1 MADKISK
8 KAQIFKNVIP
18 TDYIGMEIDKWVTN
32 YQMMRKS
39 FERRWYDNNFF
50 DDGYHYRYVSR
61 TTGRIVDLTQQ
72 GDLFIPKRAI
82 PKASRQIRGVSNLLL
97 SGEYVPVVYP
107 EKITKVNYPDPQM
120 FQMALQVAKDN
131 AKKVGSWVKRTWD
144 DLEFDIQL
152 ILMVLLTT
160 KHGVS
165 FLEIWP
171 DPVEEA
177 IKTKVF
183 DAFDIYLPGNLT
195 SIYDAPHIIKSVP
208 TYISEIKA
216 NENFKEEQVMKLSP
230 DNKYASSEIKQA
242 YMTARFGNQEI
253 NESSVTLLQ
262 KEAFIKEY
270 LNDDNWSQAVSQ
282 ADESGAME
290 GKSKGDMILRQ
301 TFSSAG
307 VTLRDKYVNLPDY
320 PFVDYR
326 MEPGPI
332 YQVPL
337 IERFIPANKSLDSV
351 ISRLERYIG
360 TMITGT
366 WLKRRGENM
375 EITNIA
381 GGQVLEYDTVPPV
394 QANMSSVPA
403 VVQWFIGEINS
414 IIEEQGSTTSA
425 LGQTQPG
432 VKSGVAIESLKASEY
447 ANLKIPTK
455 MLKNTVKRIAEKMMD
470 IAATHFI
477 QPQTVYLLDQ
487 GNPSYFDIIG
497 EKGMQKYREL
507 AKGKGS
513 TVSVPEAIEIK
524 KDYKV
529 DIEIESGL
537 GFTEEGKRATMIQ
550 IITFIK
556 DLAKEG
562 YITPAAV
569 ALVVNRFLEIFQFGS
584 LQEFMEAMDEGTPPI
599 TNKQI
604 TEMKVALM
612 EVISDLQKATMSKQG
627 QMPQQGASATPETA
641 PASTEDED
649 IKKVKV
655 GFMEALADLKRAGG
669 GQNAVNQTG

>member
-1 MADKISK
+1 
-8 KAQIFKNVIP
+8 
-18 TDYIGMEIDKWVTN
+18 
-32 YQMMRKS
+32 
-39 FERRWYDNNFF
+39 
-50 DDGYHYRYVSR
+50 
-61 TTGRIVDLTQQ
+61 
-72 GDLFIPKRAI
+72 
-82 PKASRQIRGVSNLLL
+82 
-97 SGEYVPVVYP
+97 
-107 EKITKVNYPDPQM
+107 
-120 FQMALQVAKDN
+120 
-131 AKKVGSWVKRTWD
+131 
-144 DLEFDIQL
+144 
-152 ILMVLLTT
+152 
-160 KHGVS
+160 
-165 FLEIWP
+165 
-171 DPVEEA
+171 
-177 IKTKVF
+177 
-183 DAFDIYLPGNLT
+183 
-195 SIYDAPHIIKSVP
+195 
-208 TYISEIKA
+208 
-216 NENFKEEQVMKLSP
+216 
-230 DNKYASSEIKQA
+230 
-242 YMTARFGNQEI
+242 
-253 NESSVTLLQ
+253 
-262 KEAFIKEY
+262 
-270 LNDDNWSQAVSQ
+270 
-282 ADESGAME
+282 
-290 GKSKGDMILRQ
+290 
-301 TFSSAG
+301 
-307 VTLRDKYVNLPDY
+307 
-320 PFVDYR
+320 
-326 MEPGPI
+326 
-332 YQVPL
+332 
-337 IERFIPANKSLDSV
+337 
-351 ISRLERYIG
+351 
-360 TMITGT
+360 
-366 WLKRRGENM
+366 
-375 EITNIA
+375 
-381 GGQVLEYDTVPPV
+381 
-394 QANMSSVPA
+394 
-403 VVQWFIGEINS
+403 
-414 IIEEQGSTTSA
+414 
-425 LGQTQPG
+425 
-432 VKSGVAIESLKASEY
+432 
-447 ANLKIPTK
+447 

-562 YITPAAV
+562 YITPDAV

>member
-1 MADKISK
+1 MADKITK
-8 KAQIFKNVIP
+8 KAQISKNVIP
-18 TDYIGMEIDKWVTN
+18 TEYIGMEVDKWVTN

-61 TTGRIVDLTQQ
+61 TTGRIVDLSQE

-82 PKASRQIRGVSNLLL
+82 PKASRQLRGVSNLLL

-107 EKITKVNYPDPQM
+107 EKITKVNYPDPKM
-120 FQMALQVAKDN
+120 YQMALNVAKDN
-131 AKKVGSWVKRTWD
+131 AKKVGIWVKRTWD

-152 ILMVLLTT
+152 ILMVLLAA

-165 FLEIWP
+165 FLEVWP

-208 TYISEIKA
+208 TYLSEIKA
-216 NENFKEEQVMKLSP
+216 NENFEEDKVAQLSP

-253 NESSVTLLQ
+253 NESSVTVLL
-262 KEAFIKEY
+262 KETFVKEY
-270 LNDDNWSQAVSQ
+270 LNDDNWSQAVKQ

-290 GKSKGDMILRQ
+290 GKSKGDLILRQ
-301 TFSSAG
+301 PFSCAG
-307 VTLRDKYVNLPDY
+307 ITLRDKYINLPDY
-320 PFVDYR
+320 PFVDFR

-337 IERFIPANKSLDSV
+337 IERFISANKSLDSV
-351 ISRLERYIG
+351 VSRIERYIG

-366 WLKRRGENM
+366 WLKRRGENI

-381 GGQVLEYDTVPPV
+381 GGQVLEYDTTPPV
-394 QANMSSVPA
+394 QGNMASVPA
-403 VVQWFIGEINS
+403 VVQWFVSEINS
-414 IIEEQGSTTSA
+414 IIEEQGTTTAA
-425 LGQTQPG
+425 LGQVPPG
-432 VKSGVAIESLKASEY
+432 IKSGVAIESLKATEY
-447 ANLKIPTK
+447 ANLKMAT
-455 MLKNTVKRIAEKMMD
+455 MQLKNTVKRIAEKMMD
-470 IAATHFI
+470 IAGDHFI
-477 QPQTVYLLDQ
+477 QPQTVFLLNQ
-487 GNPSYFDIIG
+487 GNPEYFDIIG
-497 EKGMQKYREL
+497 EKGMKKYREL

-513 TVSVPEAIEIK
+513 TVTPPDAIEIK

-550 IITFIK
+550 IIGFIR

-562 YITPAAV
+562 YITPDAV
-569 ALVVNRFLEIFQFGS
+569 SLVVKRFLEIFQFGS
-584 LQEFMEAMDEGTPPI
+584 LQEFMEAMDQGTPPI
-599 TNKQI
+599 TNQQI
-604 TEMKVALM
+604 QEMKIALM
-612 EVISDLQKATMSKQG
+612 ECIRDLQKATVPMQG
-627 QMPQQGASATPETA
+627 GMGQEGAPVASETA

-649 IKKVKV
+649 IQKIKV
-655 GFMEALADLKRAGG
+655 GFMESMRDLRNAG
-669 GQNAVNQTG
+669 QT